1 MELEWGGGGVHLSF
15 WLLGVS
21 GWEMELTGPH
31 SPAPVTVKW
40 GDDAEEGKAALTT
53 EPSAGGGGRAA
64 GIHGTLE
71 PLVQAEVCHQMS
83 CLWAASPMCV
93 SSKIWNSEQS
103 ELPTKRGKIF
113 HL

>member
-1 MELEWGGGGVHLSF
+1 VELEWGGGGVHLSF

-53 EPSAGGGGRAA
+53 EPSA
-64 GIHGTLE
+64 
-71 PLVQAEVCHQMS
+71 
-83 CLWAASPMCV
+83 
-93 SSKIWNSEQS
+93 
-103 ELPTKRGKIF
+103 
-113 HL
+113 